1 MTDDDLD
8 HIPIEQRPAKTLMDV
23 ARTVTLQPLKAD
35 DYRYVEMAPG
45 SGSPHLAM
53 LREELNEIVQ
63 APLDNDGK
71 PRYVRML
78 LSGHRGSGKTTELLH
93 LEEMVKNDF
102 TSIHLTLDES
112 LRDDF
117 DYSLF
122 CLWLT
127 EELVAQLADWEIE
140 LPKKEIEAV
149 GRWYAERSIGEVDV
163 DQITASLEINAEAK
177 ARFGW
182 AGIGLAIL
190 TRAKMA
196 IKGDHQ
202 RREEVKRTLR
212 NFTGDLVDRVNQLF
226 ISTQDALK
234 KKGKSP
240 RLLIVQ
246 DNLDRLNRDPA
257 IEFFHTSGD
266 VLQRFKAH
274 FIFTA
279 PTTSAMAPY
288 NIEINFPKSYIM
300 PTLKLAGHDGG
311 RFKPGEETLRQVV
324 LKRVDKAL
332 FSSTAVLG
340 ELVRYSGGS
349 VRDLIRLLDVAARAA
364 RVTNKAKIDKACV
377 AEAAKIMRHEYE
389 QRLIPGRMYFPW
401 LADIHRTKDEACEGD
416 WRTREKFSELLQN
429 GAVLAYRN
437 DRYWYD
443 IHPVIRDSHLF
454 KNALAA
460 LPPLP
465 ADG

>member
-23 ARTVTLQPLKAD
+23 ARTAILEPLKAD
-35 DYRYVEMAPG
+35 DHRYVDMMTR
-45 SGSPHLAM
+45 SGSNQLGM
-53 LREELNEIVQ
+53 LRDRLDRIV
-63 APLDNDGK
+63 AAGDGGD
-71 PRYVRML
+71 YVRLL

-93 LEEMVKNDF
+93 LEKEVSADF
-102 TSIHLTLDES
+102 TSIHLDLDQS

-127 EELVAQLADWEIE
+127 EQMVAQFADWKMG
-140 LPKKEIEAV
+140 LPKKEVEAIA
-149 GRWYAERSIGEVDV
+149 RWYAEHSIGEVDV

-196 IKGDHQ
+196 LKGDHR

-212 NFTGDLVDRVNQLF
+212 NFTGDLMDRVNQLF
-226 ISTQDALK
+226 ISAQETLQK
-234 KKGKSP
+234 HNKP
-240 RLLIVQ
+240 TRLLIVQ
-246 DNLDRLNRDPA
+246 DNLDRLSRDAA
-257 IEFFHTSGD
+257 IEFFYTSGD
-266 VLQRFKAH
+266 VLQRLKAH
-274 FIFTA
+274 FILTA
-279 PTTSAMAPY
+279 PTTSIMAPH
-288 NIEINFPKSYIM
+288 NIEINFPRSFIM
-300 PTLKLAGHDGG
+300 PTLKIADGAGKP
-311 RFKPGEETLRQVV
+311 FKPGEQALIDILSARA
-324 LKRVDKAL
+324 DKSLFKSPTVMTAL
-332 FSSTAVLG
+332 A
-340 ELVRYSGGS
+340 RYSGGS
-349 VRDLIRLLDVAARAA
+349 ARDLVRLLDLAAGAA
-364 RVTNKAKIDKACV
+364 RVGKNTQMDKSCV

-401 LADIHRTKDEACEGD
+401 LAEINRSKDECCD
-416 WRTREKFSELLQN
+416 DNWRTREKFSELLQN